1 MGILLLKGK
10 TPTLLNYLHNREN
23 ALLQEYSTSL
33 ASQNTWKY
41 SVPLTD
47 DCLQAAL
54 LLSYTTFSAS
64 LWETRWHNFLLP
76 PQNIWFYP
84 TCSYSQ
90 LPPASSLTV
99 GKLRWCNSPE
109 LLLQPALTYS
119 CSLPCASWSLW
130 DCTLSQGK
138 DLPKTKDLGFSD

>member
-1 MGILLLKGK
+1 MGILLPKGK
-10 TPTLLNYLHNREN
+10 TPPLLNYLHNREN
-23 ALLQEYSTSL
+23 ALLQECSSSL
-33 ASQNTWKY
+33 ASQNT

-54 LLSYTTFSAS
+54 LLSCTTFSAS
-64 LWETRWHNFLLP
+64 LWETRWHDLLLP
-76 PQNIWFYP
+76 PQNIWSYP

-109 LLLQPALTYS
+109 LLLQAALTCS
-119 CSLPCASWSLW
+119 CSLPCASWCLW
-130 DCTLSQGK
+130 GCTVSQGK
-138 DLPKTKDLGFSD
+138 DLPKPKDVGFSD